1 MRFDPK
7 ITEWLQQFVQTQK
20 ENRDYREAA
29 EKMLAISGNKIRY
42 NMMIRKGP
50 ETFADVI
57 DKYLTDN
64 LNFRLA
70 RLTREEVK
78 AMSRQA
84 EKIVADS
91 GNTEKQLKTG
101 KRPDHDSLPE
111 DIQSYYM
118 QTLDCVQK
126 QRELHLQIRNLAL
139 GSATCPDSELYPFVK
154 EIIRLDKLRLEL
166 WKKYDEWK
174 S

>member
-7 ITEWLQQFVQTQK
+7 ITEWLQQFVNTPK
-20 ENRDYREAA
+20 ENRDYRQAA
-29 EKMLAISGNKIRY
+29 EMMLTISGNKIRY
-42 NMMIRKGP
+42 AMMMRKGP
-50 ETFADVI
+50 ETFADII

-78 AMSRQA
+78 TMSRQA

-91 GNTEKQLKTG
+91 DNTQEKIKTG
-101 KRPDHDSLPE
+101 KRADHESLPE
-111 DIQSYYM
+111 DIQSYYI

-154 EIIRLDKLRLEL
+154 EIISLDKLRLEL